1 MRMREIDRF
10 VTMDQLHSL
19 PLLLHGMERDVAL
32 IVEDVENVV
41 VVNVVVVF
49 VKDDVVDGHGCFES
63 AVKKKK
69 RKM

>member
-1 MRMREIDRF
+1 MMGIDRF
-10 VTMDQLHSL
+10 ATMDQLHSL

-41 VVNVVVVF
+41 VVNVVVV

>member
-41 VVNVVVVF
+41 VVNVVVV